1 MNSMTEYL
9 VVRSRTTLVL
19 VAGALAAWAV
29 TIDRMRGMTTAR
41 APTWADSASTWASG

>member
-29 TIDRMRGMTTAR
+29 TIDRMRGMDDGPGT
-41 APTWADSASTWASG
+41 DLGGLGFYLGI